1 MIKEG
6 IWGIGAALLTTV
18 TAMAPSLSWAVAP
31 PLLDEQ
37 GALATSQAAIG
48 GQLDNFRFGDSDGQT
63 VHLSDYA
70 GKPLVINLI
79 YTACIR
85 SCPVIVQTLAD
96 AVVDAQ
102 GALDADNFNIITVGF
117 DAGSDTPDR
126 MRSFAR
132 SQGIDLPNW
141 RFLSSDGRTIEKL
154 AKQLGFVY
162 YASTQGFQHL
172 AQVSVLDSESRLY
185 RQVYGEYFDS
195 PFLVEPLKDLVF
207 GRGRTVTDL
216 TGLINRL
223 RLFCT
228 LYDPAAQRY
237 RFDYSVF
244 IGLGIGLAALTAVGS
259 ILVRNLWRRRSGF
272 RGPEPRAEQS

>member
-1 MIKEG
+1 M
-6 IWGIGAALLTTV
+6 
-18 TAMAPSLSWAVAP
+18 
-31 PLLDEQ
+31 
-37 GALATSQAAIG
+37 
-48 GQLDNFRFGDSDGQT
+48 
-63 VHLSDYA
+63 
-70 GKPLVINLI
+70 
-79 YTACIR
+79 
-85 SCPVIVQTLAD
+85 
-96 AVVDAQ
+96 
-102 GALDADNFNIITVGF
+102 
-117 DAGSDTPDR
+117 
-126 MRSFAR
+126 
-132 SQGIDLPNW
+132 
-141 RFLSSDGRTIEKL
+141 
-154 AKQLGFVY
+154 
-162 YASTQGFQHL
+162 TQGFQHL